1 MFKNNLAQ
9 GTIHAK
15 HEKLYRQ
22 RKDKSAFQH
31 QMSKVRPPCK
41 GNHPEVVAPSQHT
54 GQPVLFQQT
63 LFFLQL
69 AIRKLHP
76 GTSFSFVLTAQ
87 SPCQWRLSKY
97 G

>member
-63 LFFLQL
+63 LFFPTISDSEASSRNQLQFCP
-69 AIRKLHP
+69 H
-76 GTSFSFVLTAQ
+76 GTIT
-87 SPCQWRLSKY
+87 LSVETL
-97 G
+97 

>member
-1 MFKNNLAQ
+1 MFKNKLTQ

-22 RKDKSAFQH
+22 RKDESAFQY

-54 GQPVLFQQT
+54 GQPVLFQLTHFSQ
-63 LFFLQL
+63 QL
-69 AIRKLHP
+69 AIQKLYP

-87 SPCQWRLSKY
+87 SPCQWRLPKN